1 MKQIK
6 CPACGEKF
14 TKLDGLHDHIEE
26 EHSELIPEGYT
37 AQRFIYYNKTGK
49 THGSCVICKKDT
61 EWNETTGKYK
71 RFCNNPKCKEE
82 YREIFKQR
90 MTGKYGK
97 TTLLNEPEQQKKMLA
112 HRHISGEY
120 KWTDGTFKTYTG
132 SYELDFLRFLDLFMN
147 MDSDDVITP
156 SPHTY
161 YYIYEGEKKFYIP
174 DVYIPSLNL
183 EIEIKDG
190 GNNPNMHGK
199 IQAVDKVKE
208 KLKDEVLNTTK
219 GIDYIKIVNKEYD
232 AFFEYLVKKKDE
244 VAGAKNVRISGVMEN
259 TIVTEGSFDYKK
271 ACMNAPIEESEE
283 LNRILYNAYENG
295 SIGVATDWHLFEY
308 DEDTHT
314 VYRSKRT
321 MHTIDAI
328 NNMVDN
334 NDVLIYLGDLV
345 SDECQNKE
353 ELRRLLQSIKCTK
366 ILIKGNNDL
375 FSDEFYKSCGFI
387 YVGYK
392 FVWED
397 ILFSHMPVEND
408 YLMNV
413 HGHIHGSKEYWIK
426 YTNQID
432 AYREDGLPYNI
443 NDLVRGF
450 KEYSRTVT
458 VKSDYDKVNT
468 VTESATG
475 DEFYFYHLIPDTVKL
490 DKYGLISPDYMYKH
504 NMMDLYMKSVDK
516 YRNRLCS
523 GWNIYPNKRPE
534 GLTPDEIYNGI
545 NKFRKSMDG
554 NNQIYFFKYPPYK
567 ELGPRMADI
576 LSHKRVVRININ
588 NPRVKKYIKDIDWGW
603 DGSNTDNRKLNRS
616 YYENISYADYFK
628 KYNDNAS
635 MNFAMLNHI
644 SITPKNGYLPLEILD
659 IAEPGE
665 TFLESATIDNSNY
678 EPVME
683 VSNISKD
690 NDNYYD
696 FERFVNGDS
705 NILLITGLEASNT
718 TKVAREYTEL
728 FNAEYINLDLFTTT
742 SINNILD
749 GDNKGT
755 ASSWYINQIQT
766 FAQSKLTMDPENRNH
781 ILKPTREQT
790 VAFIKTL
797 FGNLS
802 ASKKYV
808 IEGIAF
814 YRYEE
819 LDFITMEYPLI
830 VKHDSLKS
838 TLNNYKTQS
847 YLNIFTIL
855 YDEILDKKESKNW
868 FKNEKDKLNEFSRRT
883 LEYRSDIKHMRYEK
897 GVYPVYVVLM
907 HSGSGLA
914 TAIKKVT
921 GDEFT
926 HASISFDPTLR
937 NMYSFGK
944 KYDSDIMEMGLIR
957 EDANSAFLHRPI
969 DFALYVTFVDA
980 DEFKAMKHTFYEVLK
995 REKELRYSFI
1005 GLVKYALG
1013 MDAETKNR
1021 MFCSEFVAHVL
1032 NSKYN
1037 NTDGYYSSQVRP
1049 EDFKSFENFKL
1060 VQRGKLSDYDPS
1072 VTIARVSRMKKPTK

>member
-219 GIDYIKIVNKEYD
+219 DIDYIKIVNKEYD
-232 AFFEYLVKKKDE
+232 TFFEYLVKKKDE

-283 LNRILYNAYENG
+283 LNKILYNAYENG

-314 VYRSKRT
+314 VYRNKRT

-353 ELRRLLQSIKCTK
+353 ELRKLLQSIKCTK

-468 VTESATG
+468 VTESI
-475 DEFYFYHLIPDTVKL
+475 E
-490 DKYGLISPDYMYKH
+490 
-504 NMMDLYMKSVDK
+504 
-516 YRNRLCS
+516 
-523 GWNIYPNKRPE
+523 
-534 GLTPDEIYNGI
+534 
-545 NKFRKSMDG
+545 
-554 NNQIYFFKYPPYK
+554 
-567 ELGPRMADI
+567 
-576 LSHKRVVRININ
+576 
-588 NPRVKKYIKDIDWGW
+588 
-603 DGSNTDNRKLNRS
+603 
-616 YYENISYADYFK
+616 
-628 KYNDNAS
+628 
-635 MNFAMLNHI
+635 
-644 SITPKNGYLPLEILD
+644 
-659 IAEPGE
+659 
-665 TFLESATIDNSNY
+665 Y

-995 REKELRYSFI
+995 REKELRYSFV

>member
-259 TIVTEGSFDYKK
+259 TVVTEGSFDYKK

-314 VYRSKRT
+314 VYRNKRT

-328 NNMVDN
+328 NTMVDS

-353 ELRRLLQSIKCTK
+353 ELRKLLQSIKCTK

-375 FSDEFYKSCGFI
+375 FSDEFYK
-387 YVGYK
+387 
-392 FVWED
+392 
-397 ILFSHMPVEND
+397 
-408 YLMNV
+408 
-413 HGHIHGSKEYWIK
+413 
-426 YTNQID
+426 
-432 AYREDGLPYNI
+432 
-443 NDLVRGF
+443 
-450 KEYSRTVT
+450 
-458 VKSDYDKVNT
+458 
-468 VTESATG
+468 
-475 DEFYFYHLIPDTVKL
+475 
-490 DKYGLISPDYMYKH
+490 
-504 NMMDLYMKSVDK
+504 
-516 YRNRLCS
+516 
-523 GWNIYPNKRPE
+523 
-534 GLTPDEIYNGI
+534 
-545 NKFRKSMDG
+545 
-554 NNQIYFFKYPPYK
+554 
-567 ELGPRMADI
+567 
-576 LSHKRVVRININ
+576 
-588 NPRVKKYIKDIDWGW
+588 
-603 DGSNTDNRKLNRS
+603 
-616 YYENISYADYFK
+616 
-628 KYNDNAS
+628 
-635 MNFAMLNHI
+635 
-644 SITPKNGYLPLEILD
+644 
-659 IAEPGE
+659 
-665 TFLESATIDNSNY
+665 
-678 EPVME
+678 
-683 VSNISKD
+683 
-690 NDNYYD
+690 
-696 FERFVNGDS
+696 
-705 NILLITGLEASNT
+705 
-718 TKVAREYTEL
+718 
-728 FNAEYINLDLFTTT
+728 
-742 SINNILD
+742 
-749 GDNKGT
+749 
-755 ASSWYINQIQT
+755 
-766 FAQSKLTMDPENRNH
+766 
-781 ILKPTREQT
+781 
-790 VAFIKTL
+790 
-797 FGNLS
+797 
-802 ASKKYV
+802 
-808 IEGIAF
+808 
-814 YRYEE
+814 
-819 LDFITMEYPLI
+819 
-830 VKHDSLKS
+830 
-838 TLNNYKTQS
+838 
-847 YLNIFTIL
+847 
-855 YDEILDKKESKNW
+855 
-868 FKNEKDKLNEFSRRT
+868 
-883 LEYRSDIKHMRYEK
+883 
-897 GVYPVYVVLM
+897 
-907 HSGSGLA
+907 
-914 TAIKKVT
+914 
-921 GDEFT
+921 
-926 HASISFDPTLR
+926 
-937 NMYSFGK
+937 
-944 KYDSDIMEMGLIR
+944 
-957 EDANSAFLHRPI
+957 
-969 DFALYVTFVDA
+969 
-980 DEFKAMKHTFYEVLK
+980 
-995 REKELRYSFI
+995 
-1005 GLVKYALG
+1005 
-1013 MDAETKNR
+1013 
-1021 MFCSEFVAHVL
+1021 
-1032 NSKYN
+1032 
-1037 NTDGYYSSQVRP
+1037 
-1049 EDFKSFENFKL
+1049 
-1060 VQRGKLSDYDPS
+1060 
-1072 VTIARVSRMKKPTK
+1072 